1 MRRTA
6 PGDPGMTLVELMI
19 VVVIISILAAI
30 AVVGYRKYIAS
41 ARVSEA
47 TAMLA
52 EFAAKEQ
59 LYFLDNGLYHPLGVA
74 EDPANFVPHNPTE
87 NWDSARDTTAI
98 VGALPDAWVKLGIR
112 PRWRQFFCT
121 YFVTAG
127 PTEAIPAPVSG
138 SQGAKLFPAV
148 PQVPWFYALAACNLS
163 GQAVWPGGVTIL
175 GLTHESPQIIRFD
188 E

>member
-19 VVVIISILAAI
+19 VVVVISILAAI

-74 EDPANFVPHNPTE
+74 EAAASFHPHNPDLK
-87 NWDSARDTTAI
+87 WDSAREAFPVNPIPTGW
-98 VGALPDAWVKLGIR
+98 VALGVR
-112 PRWRQFFCT
+112 PRWRQLFCT

-138 SQGAKLFPAV
+138 SPPAIS
-148 PQVPWFYALAACNLS
+148 AARRAGL
-163 GQAVWPGGVTIL
+163 PG
-175 GLTHESPQIIRFD
+175 SRSSA
-188 E
+188 